1 MAGETFAN
9 VLTVEAAGQPLPP
22 DIAALLVSGFVDD
35 SVQLPDLFVLRFRDP
50 NHQVLARTG
59 LTIGSPLKIYA
70 TAGDDPQ
77 RELLVSGEV
86 TALEVDLDA
95 TGTFTVVRG
104 LDHSHRFLRGR
115 RVAGYR
121 QMTASDVA
129 VQVAHRAGLPVGTV
143 DATSTVYEHLAQPGV
158 SDWEFLH
165 RLADLAGAEVSV
177 ADGTFCFRDPA
188 RAAKAPSTATRPE
201 ASPYVLEFG
210 RNLLRCQVAV
220 TAADQVAQVE
230 VRGWDVTAKAAVVSR
245 TSAGSSDRLALGI
258 SPGQAAQPFGDA
270 VFLATDTAYGTQAAA
285 DQAAQSLAGDLA
297 GSLAELDAVAM
308 GIPKLRAGT
317 AVTLANVG
325 PPFEGKYTIS
335 SSRHVFDP
343 DVGYQTWVTVSGRSN
358 RSLYG
363 LASGGGRDGGGSGGP
378 GAADRVGGLVNATV
392 TDTRD
397 PEDRGR
403 VRLAFPWLSDDYVSD
418 WARTAGLGGKGGGG
432 VFIPEVGDE
441 VLVGFEQGRVDQ
453 PYVLGSLYNGVDRP
467 SPHDVPLVD
476 STTGAVNRR
485 SLVDRSGDRLE
496 LLDAAGG
503 GPQGVRL
510 STGDGK
516 VTLHLDRTATKVVL
530 NSDGS
535 VEVEAKQ
542 KVTVKAEQGV
552 SVDAGSGKLELTGDS
567 VKVSARSGVQVDGG
581 SGALQLQTQGQVAV
595 KGVSVGV
602 EGSASTEIKGGA
614 TCSISAALVKI
625 N

>member
-9 VLTVEAAGQPLPP
+9 VLTVEAGGRPLPP
-22 DIAALLVSGFVDD
+22 DIAALLVSGYVDD

-50 NHQVLARTG
+50 NHQVLAKTG
-59 LTIGSPLKIYA
+59 LSIGSPVKIYA

-77 RELLVSGEV
+77 RQLLVSGEV

-115 RVAGYR
+115 RVAGYQ

-129 VQVAHRAGLPVGTV
+129 VQIAQRAGLPVGDV
-143 DATSTVYEHLAQPGV
+143 DATTTVYEHLAQPGI

-177 ADGTFCFRDPA
+177 VDGAFVFRDPA
-188 RAAKAPSTATRPE
+188 RAAQAPSPSTRPD

-220 TAADQVAQVE
+220 TAADQVAEVE
-230 VRGWDVTAKAAVVSR
+230 VRGWDVVAKEAVVARSPA
-245 TSAGSSDRLALGI
+245 AGSDRLALGVT
-258 SPGQAAQPFGDA
+258 PGQAAEPFGKA
-270 VFLATDTAYGTQAAA
+270 VFLATDTPYATQAAA
-285 DQAAQSLAGDLA
+285 DQAAHSLAADLA

-325 PPFEGKYTIS
+325 APFEGKYTIS

-343 DVGYQTWVTVSGRSN
+343 DVGYQTWVTVGGRSN

-363 LASGGGRDGGGSGGP
+363 LASGGGRGGAGGGP
-378 GAADRVGGLVNATV
+378 GTADRIGGLVNAVV

-397 PEDRGR
+397 PDDRGR
-403 VRLAFPWLSDDYVSD
+403 VRLTFPWLSDDYVSD
-418 WARTAGLGGKGGGG
+418 WARTAEFGGTNGGG
-432 VFIPEVGDE
+432 VFGPDVGDE

-453 PYVLGSLYNGVDRP
+453 PYVIGGLYNGRDRP
-467 SPHDVPLVD
+467 STHDTPLTD
-476 STTGAVNRR
+476 STSGKVNRR
-485 SLVDRSGDRLE
+485 SVVNRSGDRLE
-496 LLDAAGG
+496 LLDAGS

-510 STGDGK
+510 STGDGRI
-516 VTLHLDRTATKVVL
+516 TLHLDRQATKVVVY
-530 NSDGS
+530 SDGS

-542 KVTVKAEQGV
+542 KVTVKADQGV
-552 SVDAGSGKLELTGDS
+552 SVDAGSGSLELTGDS
-567 VKVSARSGVQVDGG
+567 VRVTARTGVQVDGG
-581 SGALQLQTQGQVAV
+581 SGALQLQTKGQVAV
-595 KGVSVGV
+595 KGTSVGV
-602 EGSASTEIKGGA
+602 EGTASTEIKGGA

>member
-9 VLTVEAAGQPLPP
+9 VLTVEAAGRPLPP
-22 DIAALLVSGFVDD
+22 DIAALLVSGYVDD
-35 SVQLPDLFVLRFRDP
+35 SVRLPDLFVLRFRDP
-50 NHQVLARTG
+50 NHQVLAKTG

-77 RELLVSGEV
+77 RQLLVSGEV

-129 VQVAHRAGLPVGTV
+129 VQVARRAGLPVGEV
-143 DATSTVYEHLAQPGV
+143 DATATVYEHLAQPGI

-177 ADGTFCFRDPA
+177 ADGRFLFRDPA
-188 RAAKAPSTATRPE
+188 RAAKAPSPATRPE
-201 ASPYVLEFG
+201 SSPYVLEFG

-220 TAADQVAQVE
+220 TGADQVAQVE
-230 VRGWDVTAKAAVVSR
+230 VRGWDVTAKAAVVAR
-245 TSAGSSDRLALGI
+245 AAAGGSDRLALGI
-258 SPGQAAQPFGDA
+258 TPRQAAQPFGEA
-270 VFLATDTAYGTQAAA
+270 VFLATDTPYGTQAAA
-285 DQAAQSLAGDLA
+285 DQAARSLAGDLA

-317 AVTLANVG
+317 AVTLSNVG

-343 DVGYQTWVTVSGRSN
+343 DVGYPTWITVGGRSD

-363 LASGGGRDGGGSGGP
+363 LASGGGRGGGP
-378 GAADRVGGLVNATV
+378 GSADRIGGLVNATV

-432 VFIPEVGDE
+432 VFGPEVGDE

-453 PYVLGSLYNGVDRP
+453 PYVIGGLYNGRDLP
-467 SPHDVPLVD
+467 SAHDVPLTD
-476 STTGAVNRR
+476 PTSGAVNRR
-485 SLVDRSGDRLE
+485 SLANRSGDRFE

-516 VTLHLDRTATKVVL
+516 VTLHLDRQATKVVL
-530 NSDGS
+530 HSDGS
-535 VEVEAKQ
+535 VEVEARE

-567 VKVSARSGVQVDGG
+567 VKVTARSGVQVDGG
-581 SGALQLQTQGQVAV
+581 TGALQLQTQGQVAV

-614 TCSISAALVKI
+614 TLSISAALVKI